1 MDSCVAGERG
11 LYCIFSCGPVPHP
24 FYSDLFTAVPTD
36 PLVRSSLLS
45 NLSSSLSR
53 DQARHFEGFLT
64 PEECLGALKGMAR
77 NKAPGLDGF
86 PAEFYL
92 KVWDVFGSDLVS
104 MLNSCFL
111 SGSLALSQRRGV
123 ITLSFKKGDRLDPRN
138 WRPSPF

>member
-1 MDSCVAGERG
+1 MVNLVAHLKIKIDACSSSCIAPYHWTVKLQLVLKSIPELNGFLRCGRAGSL
-11 LYCIFSCGPVPHP
+11 LYLLLRTCAAPL

-64 PEECLGALKGMAR
+64 PEECLGALKGVAR

-92 KVWDVFGSDLVS
+92 KV
-104 MLNSCFL
+104 
-111 SGSLALSQRRGV
+111 
-123 ITLSFKKGDRLDPRN
+123 
-138 WRPSPF
+138 